1 MLLTSICPVC
11 IEKLTE
17 KRMNIMPG
25 KDLPQPNNPYGYTIK
40 EVTAIIGE
48 ENVAKFHLFM
58 ANQTVCLD
66 PKTNESLFYSIDVY
80 KFIKRLPVTD

>member
-1 MLLTSICPVC
+1 
-11 IEKLTE
+11 
-17 KRMNIMPG
+17 MP
-25 KDLPQPNNPYGYTIK
+25 PSNNPYGYTIK